1 MYLQLDCKNQNK
13 IFYARSSTASVKT
26 NILVRAGELQ
36 ATKLSPQDKILVPKI
51 GFLPN
56 FYYLYTRQSKPH
68 PIGLCH

>member
-1 MYLQLDCKNQNK
+1 M
-13 IFYARSSTASVKT
+13 
-26 NILVRAGELQ
+26 RAGRLQ

-68 PIGLCH
+68 PIGLRH